1 MAAPDTAGAT
11 LTIDLDAVAAN
22 YRILRDCLGGSLC
35 AAVVKADAYG
45 LGAVPV
51 ARRLAREG
59 CRSFFV
65 ARLGEGLSLRTAL
78 NEAGI
83 EASIYILD
91 GLVPG
96 AEADYIEHL
105 LIPVLNQTPEID
117 AWAAAG
123 RVREKAL
130 PALLHI
136 DTGMAR
142 LGMAPEDATSLAAAP
157 DRLRGIGLQ
166 YVMSHLACANER
178 DHPMNREQRDRF
190 CEFLTLFPGIAGSL
204 ANSSGVFLGPDFHF
218 AMARP
223 GSALYGIQPFDA
235 ESKPMR
241 QVINLQGKIV
251 QCRFVDTGQTVGY
264 GATHRFGRRS
274 RIATVGLGYADGFL
288 RSLGNRASGYVG
300 EFRVPMVGRVS
311 MDLITFDV
319 TDVPESACRPG
330 ASIELIG
337 PHHSPDDLAAEGG
350 TIGYEILTS
359 LGTRYSRRY
368 VGG

>member
-11 LTIDLDAVAAN
+11 LIIDLDAIAAN
-22 YRILRDCLGGSLC
+22 YQILRDRLESSLC

-45 LGAVPV
+45 LGAAPV
-51 ARRLAREG
+51 AQRLVREG
-59 CRSFFV
+59 CQSFFV
-65 ARLGEGLSLRTAL
+65 AQLGEGVSLRNAL
-78 NEAGI
+78 NDVEAD
-83 EASIYILD
+83 ASIYILD
-91 GLVPG
+91 GLAPG
-96 AEADYIEHL
+96 AEAEYLQHR
-105 LIPVLNQTPEID
+105 LIPVLNQPSEID

-123 RVREKAL
+123 KTRGSAL
-130 PALLHI
+130 PAILHI

-142 LGMAPEDATSLAAAP
+142 LGMMPDDATTLASDP
-157 DRLRGIGLQ
+157 DRLTGIDLR
-166 YVMSHLACANER
+166 YVMSHLACANEAH
-178 DHPMNREQRDRF
+178 HPMNNQQRDLF
-190 CEFLTLFPGIAGSL
+190 CEILALFPGVPGSL

-223 GSALYGIQPFDA
+223 GSALYGIQPLDG

-241 QVINLQGKIV
+241 QVINLQGKIA

-288 RSLGNRASGYVG
+288 RSLGNRASGFVG
-300 EFRVPMVGRVS
+300 ENRVPMVGRVS

-359 LGTRYSRRY
+359 LGTRYCRRY
-368 VGG
+368 LGG